1 MSKLLDSYTV
11 DPSRYN
17 EIFAADGTIHPHWQ
31 HFAETLAGM
40 TAEQMQQRADSVA
53 QQIDENGVTY
63 NVYADPNGSNRP
75 WRLGP
80 LPNLVPAEDWQVL
93 ADGIAQRASL
103 LNSMLADVYGK
114 QTLIQQG
121 LIPAELIYGHPN
133 FLRPCMGIKP
143 PRNTYLHVYA
153 ADVARAADGRWWI
166 MADRTQT
173 PSGAGYALENRQII
187 ARAFPE
193 LYRQLKVQ
201 SLNDY
206 FLILRQTLARLA
218 PASGEPPLI
227 VLLTSGRFNETYFEH
242 VYLAR
247 HLGVPLVEGY
257 DLTVRDSIVYLKTL
271 NGLKRVHAIL
281 RRLDDDYC
289 DPLELRSDSAL
300 GVAGLLDAVRSGN
313 VLVANALGSGVM
325 ESSALIGFLPK
336 ICRHLRGEEL
346 KLPSI
351 ATWWCGEAAIF
362 DKTLANLANFVV
374 KPTFPSQRFEPVFC
388 KNLDP
393 EQLAAMRLRL
403 QRRPYTYVAQAR
415 VTLSQSPV
423 WNKNLQQFLPQATG
437 MRVYAVANGD
447 GSYEVMAGGLTRVAG
462 GSSDDVVSMQRG
474 GLSKDTWVC
483 FSRSSSRTEKPDTRT
498 IGVRDLLR
506 QDPYLPSRVAENMF
520 WLGRYSERCDNNARL
535 LRSALLRH
543 IELAGDTDLG
553 LEIALDNCKFLGLYP
568 PKDEVSEQ
576 ILSGIC
582 DSGWNSSLVSNLRSL
597 VWSASQVRGR
607 LSHEN
612 WITIVALQQDADALK
627 ADTLE
632 LGEALSFVER
642 LLMSLSSLAGFAMDD
657 MTQDNSWRFL
667 MMGRRLE
674 RLQFLADMIAQLLE
688 KPAAIEQTGLEWLL
702 ELADSTI
709 TYRSR
714 YLSSAQ
720 LLPVLDLILLD
731 PSNPHSLQFQ
741 LDSLLQTLK
750 KLDHDDDY
758 GLQVYSERLQ
768 SLSFDVLESEMHYP
782 LRLSRALTMIARL
795 LHDIAATGRGL
806 SDHLSLRYFAHID
819 TISQPTVSS

>member
-247 HLGVPLVEGY
+247 HLG
-257 DLTVRDSIVYLKTL
+257 
-271 NGLKRVHAIL
+271 AI
-281 RRLDDDYC
+281 
-289 DPLELRSDSAL
+289 
-300 GVAGLLDAVRSGN
+300 G
-313 VLVANALGSGVM
+313 
-325 ESSALIGFLPK
+325 
-336 ICRHLRGEEL
+336 
-346 KLPSI
+346 
-351 ATWWCGEAAIF
+351 
-362 DKTLANLANFVV
+362 
-374 KPTFPSQRFEPVFC
+374 
-388 KNLDP
+388 
-393 EQLAAMRLRL
+393 
-403 QRRPYTYVAQAR
+403 
-415 VTLSQSPV
+415 
-423 WNKNLQQFLPQATG
+423 
-437 MRVYAVANGD
+437 
-447 GSYEVMAGGLTRVAG
+447 
-462 GSSDDVVSMQRG
+462 
-474 GLSKDTWVC
+474 
-483 FSRSSSRTEKPDTRT
+483 
-498 IGVRDLLR
+498 
-506 QDPYLPSRVAENMF
+506 
-520 WLGRYSERCDNNARL
+520 
-535 LRSALLRH
+535 
-543 IELAGDTDLG
+543 
-553 LEIALDNCKFLGLYP
+553 
-568 PKDEVSEQ
+568 
-576 ILSGIC
+576 
-582 DSGWNSSLVSNLRSL
+582 
-597 VWSASQVRGR
+597 
-607 LSHEN
+607 
-612 WITIVALQQDADALK
+612 
-627 ADTLE
+627 
-632 LGEALSFVER
+632 
-642 LLMSLSSLAGFAMDD
+642 
-657 MTQDNSWRFL
+657 
-667 MMGRRLE
+667 
-674 RLQFLADMIAQLLE
+674 
-688 KPAAIEQTGLEWLL
+688 
-702 ELADSTI
+702 
-709 TYRSR
+709 
-714 YLSSAQ
+714 
-720 LLPVLDLILLD
+720 
-731 PSNPHSLQFQ
+731 
-741 LDSLLQTLK
+741 
-750 KLDHDDDY
+750 
-758 GLQVYSERLQ
+758 
-768 SLSFDVLESEMHYP
+768 
-782 LRLSRALTMIARL
+782 
-795 LHDIAATGRGL
+795 
-806 SDHLSLRYFAHID
+806 
-819 TISQPTVSS
+819 